1 LALTAVILPGVL
13 AGLPLSSV
21 LARHMSAAVMRPLIL
36 VMCAASA
43 LLLVLQTAL

>member
-1 LALTAVILPGVL
+1 MIAGDI
-13 AGLPLSSV
+13 AGLSLSSV

-36 VMCAASA
+36 VMCAVSA

>member
-1 LALTAVILPGVL
+1 
-13 AGLPLSSV
+13 
-21 LARHMSAAVMRPLIL
+21 MSAAVMRPLIL